1 MKASTLIAT
10 VFGAG
15 LLKPAPGTWG
25 SAAGLVLAYP
35 LMALTGPTGLFCGFV
50 AVTALGVW
58 ASEIY
63 ARQSR
68 LTDPSEVVI
77 DEVAGLWF
85 TLLFTPFTPVGWILA
100 FALFRL
106 FDIWKP
112 WPISVVDR
120 RIKGGVGIMLDD
132 LLAGLLAAVV
142 VFALALV
149 SARLGYVFL

>member
-1 MKASTLIAT
+1 VKASTLIAT

>member
-1 MKASTLIAT
+1 VKASTLIAT
-10 VFGAG
+10 AFGAG

-25 SAAGLVLAYP
+25 SLAGLVLAYP
-35 LMALTGPTGLFCGFV
+35 LMALTGPGGLFCGFV

-68 LTDPSEVVI
+68 LADPSEVVI
-77 DEVAGLWF
+77 DEVAGLWLV
-85 TLLFTPFTPVGWILA
+85 LLFAPFTALGWILA

-112 WPISVVDR
+112 WPISVADR
-120 RIKGGVGIMLDD
+120 RVKGGVGIMLDD
-132 LLAGLLAAVV
+132 LLAGLFAAVV
-142 VFALALV
+142 VFVLALV